1 MNLSKIKKGDKLLIS
16 WNSYHYKTIKF
27 QVTGYK
33 NGLIQIL
40 SENNSYRYS
49 YIELT
54 TTEASSIQMVNE
66 VDKHMC
72 EISSSS
78 DGKYLETDEILEH
91 YPQVEDVGGYIDN
104 TNDLDKY
111 KNVFFK
117 RYSNDDETKFE
128 NGIIR
133 GDSIVKFR
141 NHGYNS
147 RKFRYKKYT
156 NLKIEEYK
164 GGSIKSYSYD
174 YFSIIKGEDLE
185 KDFNDISF
193 FYVREF
199 SPSVI
204 KEEYD
209 RIMDNTWEDE
219 EFNKIVFIKGVEKQE
234 FIVV

>member
-156 NLKIEEYK
+156 NL
-164 GGSIKSYSYD
+164 
-174 YFSIIKGEDLE
+174 
-185 KDFNDISF
+185 
-193 FYVREF
+193 
-199 SPSVI
+199 
-204 KEEYD
+204 
-209 RIMDNTWEDE
+209 MDS
-219 EFNKIVFIKGVEKQE
+219 
-234 FIVV
+234 